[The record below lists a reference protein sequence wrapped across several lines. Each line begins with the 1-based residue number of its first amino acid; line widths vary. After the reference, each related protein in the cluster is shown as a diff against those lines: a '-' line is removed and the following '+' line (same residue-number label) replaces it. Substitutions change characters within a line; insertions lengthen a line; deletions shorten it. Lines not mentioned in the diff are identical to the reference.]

1 MKNNKC
7 FVDSSALIALNN
19 PKDQYHE
26 NAIEIAHQLNQRQLV
41 VSDAVL
47 TETYTFLRYQSG
59 YRVASN
65 FLKIVLGGPSFII
78 AEVASSTR
86 MATMTLLGQF
96 RNYKISYCDAL
107 SVVIMKEQNID
118 QIFSFDHHFEM
129 MGVRVVR

>member
-19 PKDQYHE
+19 PKDPYHQT
-26 NAIEIAHQLNQRQLV
+26 AIEIAHQLNQRQLV

-47 TETYTFLRYQSG
+47 METYTFSRYQSG

-78 AEVASSTR
+78 AESRLQLEWQRCLYSDNSENIKFHIA
-86 MATMTLLGQF
+86 
-96 RNYKISYCDAL
+96 KIGSAAC
-107 SVVIMKEQNID
+107 
-118 QIFSFDHHFEM
+118 
-129 MGVRVVR
+129 